1 MRDMVLVLD
10 DEAITRAGVA
20 IAVGSTGRTVVTCG
34 DIESAQLVIE
44 RMPVR
49 SVVTDM
55 RLTGPFSDDG
65 LRFIDYVSRFHP
77 ESRVVLMT
85 GSFSPE
91 LKAEAEH
98 RGAFAVLE
106 KPFTTSQIDAV
117 LARAESA
124 GSEAIDIIDV
134 PLLDDI
140 LSDSRLF
147 SVFQPVVSIAGGEE
161 PIFAFEAL
169 TRVETAGP
177 LRVPDFLFEYSS
189 RKGRVT
195 DVELSCVENAIRD
208 GVTLPGNPLLFVNMH
223 PAVLSEHRIVDTLLS
238 AAARHQLAPA
248 RAIIEITEQAAL
260 RDLAVSL
267 RNIDELREAGFRFAF
282 DDVGMAYSHLLHTER
297 IQPSFMKISREFGAE
312 LHVSDFK
319 MKIVRNILR
328 LAEELGCEVVLE
340 GVERREALD
349 AARALG
355 IRYAQGFLFGYPER
369 AATLNKLEFRRKN

>member
-20 IAVGSTGRTVVTCG
+20 IVVGSTGRTVVTCG

-55 RLTGPFSDDG
+55 RMTGPFSDDG
-65 LRFIDYVSRFHP
+65 LRFIDYVTRFYP

-85 GSFSPE
+85 GSYSPE
-91 LKAEAEH
+91 LKREAEN

-117 LARAESA
+117 LAAAES
-124 GSEAIDIIDV
+124 GGDDAIDIIDV

-140 LSDSRLF
+140 LSASRLF
-147 SVFQPVVSIAGGEE
+147 SVFQPVVSIAGEE
-161 PIFAFEAL
+161 ETIFGYEAL

-189 RKGRVT
+189 RKRRVT
-195 DVELSCVENAIRD
+195 DVELACVENAIRD
-208 GVTLPGNPLLFVNMH
+208 GATLPDHSLIFVNMH
-223 PAVLSEHRIVDTLLS
+223 PAVLSDRRIVDGLIS
-238 AAARHQLAPA
+238 AAARHGLSPQ
-248 RAIIEITEQAAL
+248 RVIVEITEQAAL
-260 RDLAVSL
+260 RDLAESL
-267 RNIDELREAGFRFAF
+267 RNVDELREAGFRFAF

-297 IQPSFMKISREFGAE
+297 IQPAFMKISREFGAD
-312 LHVSDFK
+312 LHSNDFK
-319 MKIVRNILR
+319 LKIVRNILR

-340 GVERREALD
+340 GVEKREALE

-355 IRYAQGFLFGYPER
+355 IRYVQGFLFGYPER
-369 AATLNKLEFRRKN
+369 ARLWA